1 MKNYYPTFVA
11 EGAKMMKRKNPNRI
25 KHTDNFDRD
34 FRSLYGCSPVV
45 CATIWVKCRFNIKK
59 NLLPKH
65 LLWALMFLK
74 LYETERVHITIA
86 GIADRQLFCE
96 KVWPIVEEIAAQ
108 RKFVVSFSKK
118 KIYYYLLF
126 ENKYNKHE

>member
-1 MKNYYPTFVA
+1 
-11 EGAKMMKRKNPNRI
+11 
-25 KHTDNFDRD
+25 
-34 FRSLYGCSPVV
+34 
-45 CATIWVKCRFNIKK
+45 
-59 NLLPKH
+59 
-65 LLWALMFLK
+65 MFLK

-86 GIADRQLFCE
+86 GIADLQLFRE